1 MKSDVICKESN
12 VLNSKCCHLSQNF
25 ENDKNNDDNSG
36 EKILADCIESMDKNN
51 SLNKNNEKR

>member
-12 VLNSKCCHLSQNF
+12 VLNAKCCHLSQNF

-36 EKILADCIESMDKNN
+36 ENFFADRIKSIEKNN
-51 SLNKNNEKR
+51 SLDKNNEKR